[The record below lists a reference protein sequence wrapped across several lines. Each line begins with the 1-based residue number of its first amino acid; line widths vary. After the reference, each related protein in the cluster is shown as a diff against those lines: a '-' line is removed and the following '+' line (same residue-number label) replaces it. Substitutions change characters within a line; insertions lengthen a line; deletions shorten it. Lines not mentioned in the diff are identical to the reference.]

1 MTEYS
6 NSRMAYVI
14 DEYIHK
20 ERDRLIMRLHYIDGW
35 TAEEIAQHE
44 KVDLSPRWVY
54 NILSKRLAEI
64 AKHL

>member
-1 MTEYS
+1 MI
-6 NSRMAYVI
+6 N
-14 DEYIHK
+14 EYIHK
-20 ERDRLIMRLHYIDGW
+20 DRDRLIMKLHYIDGW

-64 AKHL
+64 AKYL